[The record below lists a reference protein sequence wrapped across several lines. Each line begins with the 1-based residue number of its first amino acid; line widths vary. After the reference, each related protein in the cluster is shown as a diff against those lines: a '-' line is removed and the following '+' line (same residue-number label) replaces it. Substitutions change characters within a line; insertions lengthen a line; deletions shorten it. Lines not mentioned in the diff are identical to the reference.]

1 VTPVRG
7 QDDGLLVPDHRA
19 RTQVASRRRN
29 AALPPRWLSP
39 GAYNPF
45 NWKIGSFWSTC
56 YLYAMSDSSP
66 HTPTYAELY
75 RQAFDAFG
83 TKALWNRA
91 PAKEP
96 TRPIPGEGDGY
107 LDM

>member
-1 VTPVRG
+1 
-7 QDDGLLVPDHRA
+7 
-19 RTQVASRRRN
+19 
-29 AALPPRWLSP
+29 
-39 GAYNPF
+39 
-45 NWKIGSFWSTC
+45 
-56 YLYAMSDSSP
+56 MSDSSP

>member
-1 VTPVRG
+1 
-7 QDDGLLVPDHRA
+7 
-19 RTQVASRRRN
+19 
-29 AALPPRWLSP
+29 
-39 GAYNPF
+39 
-45 NWKIGSFWSTC
+45 
-56 YLYAMSDSSP
+56 MSDSSP

-96 TRPIPGEGDGY
+96 TAQDALVVANVLRVEGNLAARRLAEDIERACRGAP
-107 LDM
+107 